1 MKKQETDKQICHY
14 LVYDE
19 NQPMLPRYCG
29 RAAYTE
35 YSVSP
40 RDASATGGLDCIAY
54 RAYYCDR
61 HYAKKVKEL
70 GDAYQIVPVGVAS

>member
-35 YSVSP
+35 YSVSR
-40 RDASATGGLDCIAY
+40 RDASAPGGLYEEY
-54 RAYYCDR
+54 RSNYCDR